1 MIIDRYVGWRLRRN
15 PDAYRD
21 LHADLI
27 SSRMGIT
34 LYRFLQ
40 ICLICAIAT
49 GFCAGVFGAL
59 FASIVYIPRVSIQ
72 IYNVFNIQVPS
83 YYFPELTQTN
93 FSILAFFI
101 LFFLIT
107 IIAYRLM
114 LNYPAIKKSSRATK
128 INLSLHNAVSY
139 MFAMRRGG
147 AEMLDI
153 IRSMSENAVVYGEVA
168 VEFRQVLRDAEYFG
182 HDLISALENLSMTTP
197 SEKLKD
203 FLEDL
208 ISVTASGGNI
218 SDYLEGRVR
227 LYQEEARFEQLQ
239 FLSTLQI
246 IAESYVTVFVAGP
259 LFLIIIMVVMGM
271 VGTSAVLQ
279 LSVIT
284 YLALPVGA
292 VVFILFIDMMSLSDE
307 VAERYTRITEMKQ
320 FIDAPVEEK
329 EEDEQNYKALERYD
343 RLKSVRN
350 FLNNPFNWFITDA
363 NRTLY
368 FSVPLAL
375 IYVIALLYVTPHYSD
390 MEIYYAVID
399 DHLIIAMII
408 VILPYAVFFE
418 IWRRKLKSIESSIP
432 DFLER
437 LSGIN
442 RVGLTI
448 AGAIH
453 VLVNANLGLISYE
466 IRRIKRDLDWGA
478 SVKEAL
484 VRFEERVNTAA
495 IARTVTLITKAS
507 EMTGDIGEVLGIAS
521 ADARMSETLKKER
534 MGEMFIYTVIIY
546 LAFFVFIFVV
556 YVMNTN
562 FLMILEGLGDVTSD
576 TSGLAVAGSSS
587 FSMAANM
594 EVDVFRRLLYHTC
607 LVQAIFSG
615 IIAGQ
620 MGEGMIK
627 SGVKHVAIMLGVA
640 LILFNI
646 FI

>member
-1 MIIDRYVGWRLRRN
+1 MIIDRYINWRLKKN
-15 PDAYRD
+15 PDAYRQ

-34 LYRFLQ
+34 LFHYLE
-40 ICLICAIAT
+40 ICLIFAIVS
-49 GFCAGVFGAL
+49 GLCAGVLGAL
-59 FASIVYIPRVSIQ
+59 FASIVYIPKISIQ
-72 IYNVFNIQVPS
+72 IYNVFNIQIPS
-83 YYFPELTQTN
+83 YYIPQLTQTN
-93 FSILAFFI
+93 FSILAFLVLFI
-101 LFFLIT
+101 VVM
-107 IIAYRLM
+107 IISYRLM
-114 LNYPAIKKSSRATK
+114 LEYPAIRKSSRATK
-128 INLSLHNAVSY
+128 ISLSLHNSVSY

-153 IRSMSENAVVYGEVA
+153 IRSLSENAAVYGEVA

-197 SEKLKD
+197 SEKLKN

-218 SDYLEGRVR
+218 SDYLETRVR
-227 LYQEEARFEQLQ
+227 LYQEEARFEQIQ
-239 FLSTLQI
+239 FLSTLQV

-271 VGTSAVLQ
+271 VGGSAVLE
-279 LSVIT
+279 LSIIS
-284 YLALPVGA
+284 YLVLPVGA
-292 VVFILFIDMMSLSDE
+292 MIFILFIDMMSISDE
-307 VAERYTRITEMKQ
+307 VAERYTHITEMKQ
-320 FIDAPVEEK
+320 FIDVPFDEK

-343 RLKSVRN
+343 RLKSLRN
-350 FLNNPFNWFITDA
+350 FLNSPFEWFIIDA
-363 NRTLY
+363 TRTLY
-368 FSVPLAL
+368 FTVPIAILYVLAL
-375 IYVIALLYVTPHYSD
+375 IYATPQYSD

-399 DHLIIAMII
+399 DHLIIALII

-418 IWRRKLKSIESSIP
+418 VWRKKLKAIESSIP

-448 AGAIH
+448 AGAIN

-466 IRRIKRDLDWGA
+466 IRKIKRDLDWGA
-478 SVKEAL
+478 SVNEAL
-484 VRFEERVNTAA
+484 FRFEERVNTAA

-562 FLMILEGLGDVTSD
+562 FLVILEGLGDVASN
-576 TSGLAVAGSSS
+576 TSGLAAAGSSS

-594 EVDVFRRLLYHTC
+594 EIDVFRRLLYHTC

-627 SGVKHVAIMLGVA
+627 SGVKHVAVMLIIA